1 MRRLRIAAGALA
13 LTLTTAAQADPVALR
28 VPMERRRAVV
38 VAIGG
43 PEMSAGWWFSE
54 RFALSA
60 EWRLP
65 ASAAGASLGTRW
77 TLVGEPF
84 GWGIDAGLAVGVV
97 VPLLDPGAAVSVT
110 PSIVG
115 RWRNEY
121 FVVAASAVMPVVA
134 RVVPDPDLRL
144 PVLFELWLG
153 GHLARWRAGVHG
165 AVGSTWVPGLS
176 WSGTFQGTVFVGYD
190 L

>member
-1 MRRLRIAAGALA
+1 MRAPAVAAGALA

-38 VAIGG
+38 AAIGG
-43 PEMSAGWWFSE
+43 PEMSVGWWFSE

-77 TLVGEPF
+77 TLVGEAL
-84 GWGIDAGLAVGVV
+84 GWGVDAGLAVGVV
-97 VPLLDPGAAVSVT
+97 VPLIDPGAAVSVT

-121 FVVAASAVMPVVA
+121 VTVAASAVVPAVA
-134 RVVPDPDLRL
+134 RVFPGPDLRL

-153 GHLARWRAGVHG
+153 GHVARWRAGVHG

-176 WSGTFQGTVFVGYD
+176 WSGAFQGTVFVGHD